1 MSTGEIIEYNVR
13 DGIVRA
19 AKVIGGT
26 LLSAATGY
34 AMARGVDHFIIPV
47 EPREVFEAAV
57 TAGSALVGGL
67 VASELAAE

>member
-1 MSTGEIIEYNVR
+1 MNEQAIEHNVR

-19 AKVIGGT
+19 AKVVGGT

-34 AMARGVDHFIIPV
+34 AMAKGIDHFVIPV
-47 EPREVFEAAV
+47 EPQEVFEVAV
-57 TAGSALVGGL
+57 AAGSALVGGL